1 MSGRSLRVDWPAC
14 KARGLCH
21 ELLPEL
27 VDLDPWGFP
36 LITGDVSPELV
47 AAARAAVKACPRN
60 ALRLHE

>member
-1 MSGRSLRVDWPAC
+1 MSGQPLRVDWPAC

-27 VDLDPWGFP
+27 VDLDHWGYP
-36 LITGDVSPELV
+36 LITGDVSPGLI
-47 AAARAAVKACPRN
+47 ASARAAVKACPRN